1 MLAKKQNLKRVF
13 SSFLALIMLLGLLPT
28 SAFAAGSG
36 RPAEIVH
43 QGETVTSADELVTVH
58 KTARHT
64 GGNNFDIT
72 LEVTTKDQVTTTP
85 AQDTHAVLVID
96 RSNSMAGSRIKS
108 AREAATQFAEIVL
121 GEEAGGDNQIAIVSY
136 SHNYEDRIGLSGNLG
151 DVKAAINSV
160 KTYGNE
166 TYGGTNIQAGIHRAQ
181 EILAADTSEAKKVI
195 LVLSDGEPTYSYQAI
210 GESGW
215 EGCSKGP
222 LGVHH
227 WNQYI
232 GGDYVNPHFTG
243 FNYKK
248 VVGSGSSYSLPWG
261 EKGWLYGK
269 CAAHN
274 KTWDES
280 WEFFD
285 NNGQPTIKEAEFA
298 KNAGTEIYSVF
309 LGDSHENNA
318 VSTMKGVA
326 SGEDH
331 YKFAS
336 DVDEL
341 AEIFKGIAGSIT
353 TPTNAG
359 MVTDPMGQFI
369 TLGDVSGLADQ
380 GVTKT
385 QDGLTWNVAASTPK
399 ENSDG
404 SKTYTVTYPVT
415 LNTEAEGFVDGQAYA
430 ANGTTTFNYNVNGE
444 ARNVNFDVP
453 TVKGYVPEYTYK
465 VEYYQQQNATKGDY
479 EHYTKIERD
488 TYNGPKT
495 DLWTPVSIEKVDA
508 GYETKY
514 ASDNYHYAKGD
525 PSSITISAV
534 EDNNVIKL
542 YYDRDEASVTVNHFY
557 KTDKYDA
564 DGTFTAGTY
573 PETPQTS
580 STKSEYVGESFTAEQ
595 VLNYGGKAYEF
606 DRGDD
611 TITVNK
617 DDSKNVI
624 NLYYTRTEDDRAD
637 ASVVVNHVYRTHT
650 WTLENGKYV
659 LKDSVQ
665 NEDKVEESTG
675 LKATTQYTAKT
686 NPVEGFEDFTY
697 DTTSTNSITLK
708 PGENVITLY
717 FDKTVDDRE
726 EVSLTV
732 NHHYT
737 KTVVTIGE
745 DGQPVTTV
753 DPDDHVET
761 VTVKAYKGETVTLSE
776 QNSYKDDTYNSDS
789 GNTEKLTQTN
799 VQGGEVIDLYYTIY
813 QAPETTSVT
822 VNHIY
827 RTITHETV
835 EITDP
840 ETGEVTGTEVVD
852 HTKVDD
858 TNDVTIPNLY
868 VDQSYTAEKKG
879 REGYTFNED
888 ESDALTAI
896 VKADGATVINLYYDK
911 DEDKDDRDA
920 ADIDVKHIYTTHLTT
935 IVGGEVKT
943 IDVQDGFAYDLP
955 YEGKAGD
962 TFTATPNTTFNQN
975 EYTMVGTPDLEV
987 VLQPG
992 TNSTIVI
999 HYERSANNL
1008 VDTSYTVNY
1017 VYNTY
1022 TMVVEDGVAKYG
1034 EPSVETVNGTA
1045 QSGYVGQI
1053 VTLSDGAKDDFTAA
1067 PTNPAT
1073 SQTLTDGENV
1083 YTFVYNKYVPLDKVN
1098 VTVNHHYTTTTI
1110 AVDGTSSS
1118 STSDTLGTPVE
1129 KYAGEHYVAAAV
1141 ANGFTY
1147 DRYTVTDGIANT
1159 QDEATKNVTV
1169 TATGDVVVD
1178 FYYSKT
1184 VDNSK
1189 PVNYSIQHVY
1199 VTINWD
1205 GTRTVSRSE
1214 PITGSSYAT
1223 KQLSAATDNNGGN
1236 YKLVSAYFNN
1246 ETVPGFDPADP
1257 QDTYAVTLVDGEN
1270 AIVYTYERNVD
1281 NRQATQVKVIHNY
1294 YARDTYTVDGTLSDA
1309 DYIAQETVKPEYRT
1323 EHVYDTFKEGIWVG
1337 NEYTATM
1344 YNIVYF
1350 KDDQGHAS
1358 IERVYDLVNA
1368 TPEGGKIASIAALDE
1383 GKLPAGNVV
1392 TFNLIRKYSSDPGD
1406 VNYTVVHEYYTDGSL
1421 SGFVEVPGT
1430 GKVGDVITAE
1440 SIEKK
1445 TTYEDNSYEYVSADK
1460 ESITLGADGAY
1471 NVITLRYEGSTSIG
1485 PSVTRYDLVVK
1496 YLEQGTEKELAN
1508 TYRTTVRRGNDYDAT
1523 SRTEKEIDGY
1533 VIVDVTGDAV
1543 KGTMNGDK
1551 EIIVWYEADDNEIVD
1566 PETPLNPDPGTDPDD
1581 GNNNPGD
1588 GGETDIG
1595 DPETPLNPDPG
1606 TGDVP
1611 GDGGETDIGDGE
1623 TPMGDLPQTGMTA
1636 APVNPTVTVGLV
1648 ALAMSMASLGLFFT
1662 FGRKKGEEED

>member
-136 SHNYEDRIGLSGNLG
+136 SHDYENRIGLSGNLG

-181 EILAADTSEAKKVI
+181 EILAADTSDAKKVI
-195 LVLSDGEPTYSYQAI
+195 LVLSDGEPTYSYQA
-210 GESGW
+210 
-215 EGCSKGP
+215 KGTGTWTHCTYG
-222 LGVHH
+222 LGIHAWWDDLYSPENV
-227 WNQYI
+227 Q
-232 GGDYVNPHFTG
+232 FTG
-243 FNYKK
+243 FNYNKIA
-248 VVGSGSSYSLPWG
+248 GSGSSYRLNDDASVYVTC
-261 EKGWLYGK
+261 KHGK
-269 CAAHN
+269 S
-274 KTWDES
+274 KTVSGDIFS
-280 WEFFD
+280 

-309 LGDSHENNA
+309 LGDSHEDNA

-745 DGQPVTTV
+745 DGQTVTTV

-789 GNTEKLTQTN
+789 GNAEKLTQTN

-852 HTKVDD
+852 SVKTDD

-868 VDQSYTAEKKG
+868 VDQSYTAEKEG
-879 REGYTFNED
+879 REGYTFNEG
-888 ESDALTAI
+888 ESDDLTAI

-1098 VTVNHHYTTTTI
+1098 VTVNQPLHHHHHRC
-1110 AVDGTSSS
+1110 GRHQ
-1118 STSDTLGTPVE
+1118 L
-1129 KYAGEHYVAAAV
+1129 
-1141 ANGFTY
+1141 
-1147 DRYTVTDGIANT
+1147 
-1159 QDEATKNVTV
+1159 Q
-1169 TATGDVVVD
+1169 
-1178 FYYSKT
+1178 
-1184 VDNSK
+1184 
-1189 PVNYSIQHVY
+1189 QH
-1199 VTINWD
+1199 
-1205 GTRTVSRSE
+1205 
-1214 PITGSSYAT
+1214 
-1223 KQLSAATDNNGGN
+1223 Q
-1236 YKLVSAYFNN
+1236 
-1246 ETVPGFDPADP
+1246 
-1257 QDTYAVTLVDGEN
+1257 
-1270 AIVYTYERNVD
+1270 
-1281 NRQATQVKVIHNY
+1281 
-1294 YARDTYTVDGTLSDA
+1294 
-1309 DYIAQETVKPEYRT
+1309 
-1323 EHVYDTFKEGIWVG
+1323 
-1337 NEYTATM
+1337 
-1344 YNIVYF
+1344 
-1350 KDDQGHAS
+1350 
-1358 IERVYDLVNA
+1358 
-1368 TPEGGKIASIAALDE
+1368 
-1383 GKLPAGNVV
+1383 
-1392 TFNLIRKYSSDPGD
+1392 
-1406 VNYTVVHEYYTDGSL
+1406 
-1421 SGFVEVPGT
+1421 
-1430 GKVGDVITAE
+1430 
-1440 SIEKK
+1440 
-1445 TTYEDNSYEYVSADK
+1445 
-1460 ESITLGADGAY
+1460 
-1471 NVITLRYEGSTSIG
+1471 
-1485 PSVTRYDLVVK
+1485 
-1496 YLEQGTEKELAN
+1496 
-1508 TYRTTVRRGNDYDAT
+1508 
-1523 SRTEKEIDGY
+1523 
-1533 VIVDVTGDAV
+1533 
-1543 KGTMNGDK
+1543 
-1551 EIIVWYEADDNEIVD
+1551 
-1566 PETPLNPDPGTDPDD
+1566 
-1581 GNNNPGD
+1581 
-1588 GGETDIG
+1588 
-1595 DPETPLNPDPG
+1595 
-1606 TGDVP
+1606 
-1611 GDGGETDIGDGE
+1611 
-1623 TPMGDLPQTGMTA
+1623 
-1636 APVNPTVTVGLV
+1636 
-1648 ALAMSMASLGLFFT
+1648 
-1662 FGRKKGEEED
+1662 

>member
-36 RPAEIVH
+36 RPAEVVH
-43 QGETVTSADELVTVH
+43 QGKVVTSKDGLVTVH
-58 KTARHT
+58 KTAKHT
-64 GGNNFDIT
+64 DGNNFDIT

-195 LVLSDGEPTYSYQAI
+195 LVLSDGEPTYSYQA
-210 GESGW
+210 
-215 EGCSKGP
+215 KGTGTWTHCTYG
-222 LGVHH
+222 LGIHAWWDDLYSPENV
-227 WNQYI
+227 Q
-232 GGDYVNPHFTG
+232 FTG
-243 FNYKK
+243 FNYNKIA
-248 VVGSGSSYSLPWG
+248 GSGSSYRLNDDASVYVTC
-261 EKGWLYGK
+261 KHGK
-269 CAAHN
+269 S
-274 KTWDES
+274 TTVSGDIFS
-280 WEFFD
+280 

-404 SKTYTVTYPVT
+404 SKTYTVTYPIT
-415 LNTEAEGFVDGQAYA
+415 LDTSAEGFVDDLAYA

-617 DDSKNVI
+617 DASKNVI

-686 NPVEGFEDFTY
+686 NPVEGFKDFTY
-697 DTTSTNSITLK
+697 DTTSTNSITLE

-776 QNSYKDDTYNSDS
+776 QNSYKGDTYNSDS

-799 VQGGEVIDLYYTIY
+799 VQGGEEIDLYYTIY

-852 HTKVDD
+852 SVKTDD
-858 TNDVTIPNLY
+858 TNDVTIHNLY
-868 VDQSYTAEKKG
+868 VDQSYTAEKEG
-879 REGYTFNED
+879 REGYTFNEG
-888 ESDALTAI
+888 ESDDLTAI

-1471 NVITLRYEGSTSIG
+1471 NVITLRYEASTSIG

>member
-181 EILAADTSEAKKVI
+181 EILAADTSDAKKVI

-617 DDSKNVI
+617 DASKNVI

-675 LKATTQYTAKT
+675 LKATTQYIAKT